1 MIPMKNLTNYKILT
15 YATFFLI
22 LNTTQAQQSKTS
34 KTKTSKEA
42 NKRLD
47 NYLKLSELGQSDKE
61 IFEDLGNA
69 NFLAK
74 NYESAIFWYDKLKEV
89 SISNSLSANYQ
100 KRYQYAMNS
109 TNGKRNTA
117 KALIDWTESIKSDYI
132 KKKNKDEYHEVV
144 KTSKFLP
151 LDFNQ
156 DSRQF
161 MREALL
167 SNANTETLER
177 LEENQYDAPISL
189 TKDGQTAYFSAPIA
203 LKPLQGVFS
212 KKEVVHKIYKAEKIN
227 GQWKNIQELNLCPK
241 YASAM
246 HPSISEDGTRLY
258 FASNMKGT
266 FGNYDIYAADV
277 KSNGSM
283 GIAKNLGH
291 KVNTKKNDLYPTI
304 TPKGALFFASNG
316 RKGYGGLDVFMSEIN
331 QNRVTVAA
339 NLGKK
344 INSQA
349 DEFAISL
356 VRDKGFGYVMSNRG
370 NQLNKIQKVAFS
382 YAIPKKKL
390 EREYDL
396 LTSLNNKEQVN
407 YTSTTFED
415 E

>member
-1 MIPMKNLTNYKILT
+1 MRNLAHCKILT
-15 YATFFLI
+15 YAALFLF
-22 LNTTQAQQSKTS
+22 LFTTNAQQSKSS
-34 KTKTSKEA
+34 KAKALKEA

-61 IFEDLGNA
+61 IYEDLGNA

-89 SISNSLSANYQ
+89 SISKALSANYQ
-100 KRYQYAMNS
+100 KRYQHAMNS
-109 TNGKRNTA
+109 TNGVRNSKTTS
-117 KALIDWTESIKSDYI
+117 IDWTASIKSDYI
-132 KKKNKDEYHEVV
+132 KQKNKEEFHEVV

-151 LDFNQ
+151 LDTNQ

-167 SNANTETLER
+167 SNVDTENVER
-177 LEENQYDAPISL
+177 LEENQYDAPISV
-189 TKDGQTAYFSAPIA
+189 TNDGLTAYFSVPIA
-203 LKPLQGVFS
+203 IKPLQGAFS
-212 KKEVVHKIYKAEKIN
+212 KKETVHKIYKAEKIN
-227 GQWKNIQELNLCPK
+227 GQWKNIEALNVCPK

-246 HPSISEDGTRLY
+246 HPSISADGTKLF

-266 FGNYDIYAADV
+266 YGNYDIYV
-277 KSNGSM
+277 TEIMPNGAM
-283 GIAKNLGH
+283 GVAKNLGS

-304 TPKGALFFASNG
+304 TPEGTLFFASNG
-316 RKGYGGLDVFMSEIN
+316 RKGYGGLDVFVSEIN
-331 QNRVTVAA
+331 QNKVTIAA
-339 NLGKK
+339 NLGGK

-349 DEFAISL
+349 DEFAVSL
-356 VRDKGFGYVMSNRG
+356 VREKGFGYVMSNRG
-370 NQLNKIQKVAFS
+370 NQSNAIQKVAFS
-382 YAIPKKKL
+382 YAIPKKKS

-396 LTSLNNKEQVN
+396 LTFLNNKEQVN